1 MASRRNMAIQHAG
14 PTMAEVDRDSNR
26 CSKLG
31 SDTVTKGKSHLKPS
45 DGFNNKTID
54 TTAFYL

>member
-1 MASRRNMAIQHAG
+1 MAIQHAG